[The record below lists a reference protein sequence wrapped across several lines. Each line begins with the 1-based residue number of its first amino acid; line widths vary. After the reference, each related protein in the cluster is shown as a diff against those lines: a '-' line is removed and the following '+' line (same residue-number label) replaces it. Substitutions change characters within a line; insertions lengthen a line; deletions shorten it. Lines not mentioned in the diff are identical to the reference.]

1 MKKKKNGK
9 PRPLFFYSQQFSLAL
24 ASLFAFKTSPLSASA
39 PPTLFSEE
47 RALRDV
53 FALAGEGGEGTGGK
67 NDGKLVKDNEKASFS
82 SVRPRPRRLGER
94 QLATPGCDRAA
105 AYLERRVEELAA
117 AARKA
122 GLEAEWE
129 SRVVSGGVDSSFLH
143 FPFSNVFLGVKNVV
157 LRISP
162 RGSQVPAVLVG
173 SHYDSALGSPGAADA
188 AVPISIALEV
198 ARVTVAAAAAA
209 AKNSNSSAPSFRRP
223 LRAPLLL
230 VLNGGEESLMLGS
243 AAFMLE
249 KETEMEELELQR
261 GEERRESSSS
271 SDGEKTKS
279 RHRHF
284 REGVGAVLNL
294 ESTGADG
301 PHFMFQHAG
310 AFPLEAWAKGSSRPR
325 GTVIAQDFFDAGLSP
340 AATDFE
346 CFCSPSAA
354 VVAREEARLMKVSR
368 SLSGSA
374 SSSASLA
381 LASSSSAGRREQ
393 GDLPC
398 AAVGKLPGLDVALML
413 GAEVC
418 VFFSVFRFFRSCSRK
433 TR

>member
-1 MKKKKNGK
+1 MKKKKK
-9 PRPLFFYSQQFSLAL
+9 TRKKSQFSAAL
-24 ASLFAFKTSPLSASA
+24 ASLFAFKPSPLPASA

-53 FALAGEGGEGTGGK
+53 FALAGEEWMPAKGEESPSP
-67 NDGKLVKDNEKASFS
+67 VPQQRS
-82 SVRPRPRRLGER
+82 RRLGER
-94 QLATPGCDRAA
+94 QLGTPGCARAA
-105 AYLERRVEELAA
+105 ALLERRVEELAA
-117 AARKA
+117 AARTA

-162 RGSQVPAVLVG
+162 PRGSAGSRAPAVLVG

-198 ARVTVAAAAAA
+198 ARVAVAAAEAA
-209 AKNSNSSAPSFRRP
+209 AKANNSSSSSPSPSRAP

-249 KETEMEELELQR
+249 KLEGEAEMEELELSAATAAASQR
-261 GEERRESSSS
+261 GGGGGEESKNRPLLPRR
-271 SDGEKTKS
+271 
-279 RHRHF
+279 RPHF
-284 REGVGAVLNL
+284 RDGVGAVLNL

-310 AFPLEAWAKGSSRPR
+310 AWPLRAWAKGSRRPR

-354 VVAREEARLMKVSR
+354 VVAREEARVAKRVAAASEAAAL
-368 SLSGSA
+368 LSSSA
-374 SSSASLA
+374 SSS
-381 LASSSSAGRREQ
+381 SSSSPPPLVAGEGRRER

-398 AAVGKLPGLDVALML
+398 AAVGRLPGLDVALML
-413 GAEVC
+413 GAEV
-418 VFFSVFRFFRSCSRK
+418 
-433 TR
+433 

>member
-1 MKKKKNGK
+1 MKKGQLEKSKKK
-9 PRPLFFYSQQFSLAL
+9 QFSLAL
-24 ASLFAFKTSPLSASA
+24 ASLFAFKPSPLPASA

-53 FALAGEGGEGTGGK
+53 FALAGEEKPGK
-67 NDGKLVKDNEKASFS
+67 EEASSS
-82 SVRPRPRRLGER
+82 SVPSSSPSPPLARRPRRLGER

-105 AYLERRVEELAA
+105 VYLERRVEELAK
-117 AARKA
+117 AARAA
-122 GLEAEWE
+122 GLDAEWE
-129 SRVVSGGVDSSFLH
+129 ARAVSGGVDSSFLH

-162 RGSQVPAVLVG
+162 RGSVVPAVLVG

-188 AVPISIALEV
+188 AVPIAIALEV
-198 ARVTVAAAAAA
+198 ARVAVAAAASAA
-209 AKNSNSSAPSFRRP
+209 AKGNDGAKGSNGARGNNGSSASSSLLSPAPPSRPP
-223 LRAPLLL
+223 LRSPLLL

-249 KETEMEELELQR
+249 KEGEAAMEGLGLSPQLKEP
-261 GEERRESSSS
+261 
-271 SDGEKTKS
+271 DEKENEAGKKK
-279 RHRHF
+279 RLHRD
-284 REGVGAVLNL
+284 GVGAVLNL

-310 AFPLEAWAKGSSRPR
+310 AFPLEAWAKGSARPR

-354 VVAREEARLMKVSR
+354 VVAREEKARLAR
-368 SLSGSA
+368 ASA
-374 SSSASLA
+374 AP
-381 LASSSSAGRREQ
+381 ASSSSSSSGAAPPWEGRREQ

-413 GAEVC
+413 GAEV
-418 VFFSVFRFFRSCSRK
+418 
-433 TR
+433 